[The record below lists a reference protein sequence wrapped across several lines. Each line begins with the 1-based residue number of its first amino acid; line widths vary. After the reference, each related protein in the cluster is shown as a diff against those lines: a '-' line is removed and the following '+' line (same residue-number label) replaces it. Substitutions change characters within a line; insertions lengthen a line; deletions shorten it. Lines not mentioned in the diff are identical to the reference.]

1 MIVLIFVTPATLSF
15 IVFLRQASVNVRTVT
30 STILKESVLF
40 VLSLAAKN
48 AVLLMSV
55 QSAKLPNT
63 GRTMLQPKN
72 VNA

>member
-1 MIVLIFVTPATLSF
+1 MIVVIFVTPATLSF

-30 STILKESVLF
+30 STILKESVPF

-63 GRTMLQPKN
+63 GRTMPQPKN
-72 VNA
+72 ANA